1 MSKSLSGISDVQGCL
16 EGEEREKW
24 WNEMK
29 EILGITEQELKE
41 KEKLSLIHIL
51 GQTSDFIVHT

>member
-1 MSKSLSGISDVQGCL
+1 MFLSFFLLQGCL

-29 EILGITEQELKE
+29 EILSLTEQEIKE
-41 KEKLSLIHIL
+41 KENWSKP
-51 GQTSDFIVHT
+51 QTTTESS

>member
-1 MSKSLSGISDVQGCL
+1 MYKSLSGMSDVQGCL

-41 KEKLSLIHIL
+41 KEKWAKKPED
-51 GQTSDFIVHT
+51 GKTD